1 MSKKIVFMVLAGL
14 TLFALVF
21 AGVALAQAPTPRPT
35 PSGPGDRDG
44 VCDFCGTGRGRMGPM
59 MGQRMGGPWDGA
71 TLIEVVAKALNM
83 SVQDVTAELAKGKT
97 LRQAIVERNGNPEA
111 IVNEFVNARKAVLDE
126 LVRAGRL
133 TQEQANAM
141 LDRIREEATEHLDA
155 TGLGCGMG
163 VYGWSER
170 ERLERGGVQPR
181 GGMPRGRRAPQ
192 AGAGTRA

>member
-1 MSKKIVFMVLAGL
+1 MLRKVGFVALAGL
-14 TLFALVF
+14 VLFALVF
-21 AGVALAQAPTPRPT
+21 AGIALAQAPTPRPT

-44 VCDFCGTGRGRMGPM
+44 ICDFCGMGRGRMGPM
-59 MGQRMGGPWDGA
+59 MGQRMGGRWDGT
-71 TLIEVVAKALNM
+71 TLIEVVAKALNV

-97 LRQAIVERNGNPEA
+97 LRQMIVERNGNPEA

-133 TQEQANAM
+133 TQEQANAT

-155 TGLGCGMG
+155 AGLGCGMG
-163 VYGWSER
+163 AYGWSEK
-170 ERLERGGVQPR
+170 ERFEKGGAQPR

-192 AGAGTRA
+192 TGTSTRA